1 MYIKHTLR
9 AWSDK
14 HEDLFFKSPNRFR
27 ILNIS
32 IELKKMDGKE
42 ILSEVFLFNFKK
54 EMFFWFL
61 LTHVDKTLG
70 IMSKRKKECSFF

>member
-1 MYIKHTLR
+1 
-9 AWSDK
+9 
-14 HEDLFFKSPNRFR
+14 
-27 ILNIS
+27 
-32 IELKKMDGKE
+32 MDGKE